1 MRLVLPPIP
10 GVFETDAGAVQV
22 RQDAPSMSFLVGCE
36 AKGTVIVAS
45 VLNCGSD
52 AAKNFAEIDDL
63 LPGGLSVVGLFVLD
77 AKGKPT
83 VPSQIPAKAREA
95 FKVVASKNDD
105 GTLAAWEING
115 SSTIAECTV
124 DGSALKQARAC
135 FRGRLNVSAAAPMR
149 HLSKRVEGIPRDLTR
164 SVYFVFPGS
173 TQAALT
179 SDLKG
184 AAPKTEGEIVSVMLL
199 SDSLGD
205 DEAMNFAQ
213 LQPKDLALAVCDL
226 DFAVYMEQDCSL
238 SDAAKA
244 LLQMAERQL
253 KIASAVIEKRSNKSN
268 GVEVTF
274 RLFQPDPLC
283 HLVCLH
289 GTQDET
295 VRKRLHG
302 VLHLPQVPLLKAE
315 CALPAAGC
323 KHPLSTGKLEC
334 AHEGCGM
341 KPTWW
346 KASEDETETA
356 FVKGK
361 YEYFHYMQ
369 DKFDDNGWGC
379 AYRSLQTCVSWYR
392 MQAYSTRDV
401 PPIPDIQSM
410 LKKIDEAHKELKV
423 GSKTWIGTIEGMY
436 CLQHYVGVD
445 CRMLYCQD
453 AEDMVSQAPALLAH
467 LRNAGTPVMMGCGQ
481 YAYTLI
487 GLCYNSNK
495 GEAGFLIA
503 DPHYTGADE
512 LKTILNKGWV
522 GWKNIDFFKKSSDGS
537 FINLCLPQAPTGTDF
552 L

>member
-1 MRLVLPPIP
+1 
-10 GVFETDAGAVQV
+10 
-22 RQDAPSMSFLVGCE
+22 
-36 AKGTVIVAS
+36 
-45 VLNCGSD
+45 
-52 AAKNFAEIDDL
+52 
-63 LPGGLSVVGLFVLD
+63 
-77 AKGKPT
+77 
-83 VPSQIPAKAREA
+83 
-95 FKVVASKNDD
+95 
-105 GTLAAWEING
+105 
-115 SSTIAECTV
+115 
-124 DGSALKQARAC
+124 
-135 FRGRLNVSAAAPMR
+135 
-149 HLSKRVEGIPRDLTR
+149 
-164 SVYFVFPGS
+164 
-173 TQAALT
+173 
-179 SDLKG
+179 
-184 AAPKTEGEIVSVMLL
+184 
-199 SDSLGD
+199 
-205 DEAMNFAQ
+205 
-213 LQPKDLALAVCDL
+213 
-226 DFAVYMEQDCSL
+226 
-238 SDAAKA
+238 
-244 LLQMAERQL
+244 
-253 KIASAVIEKRSNKSN
+253 
-268 GVEVTF
+268 
-274 RLFQPDPLC
+274 
-283 HLVCLH
+283 
-289 GTQDET
+289 
-295 VRKRLHG
+295 
-302 VLHLPQVPLLKAE
+302 
-315 CALPAAGC
+315 
-323 KHPLSTGKLEC
+323 
-334 AHEGCGM
+334 M

-346 KASEDETETA
+346 KASEDETEMA